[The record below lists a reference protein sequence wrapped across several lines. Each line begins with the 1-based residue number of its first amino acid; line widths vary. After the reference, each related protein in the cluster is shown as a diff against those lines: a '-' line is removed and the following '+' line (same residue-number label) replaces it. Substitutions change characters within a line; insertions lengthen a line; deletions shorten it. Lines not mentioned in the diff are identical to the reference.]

1 MFNESSLNLSIW
13 HDEQSLANFHLQMDG
28 MDKTASAML
37 ELLMVDVLSSE
48 AGSRTCERIQ
58 KILPVLRHN
67 APLFYN
73 LSKGE
78 CL

>member
-1 MFNESSLNLSIW
+1 
-13 HDEQSLANFHLQMDG
+13 MDV

-37 ELLMVDVLSSE
+37 ELMTDVLSSE
-48 AGSRTCERIQ
+48 TGSRTSERIK
-58 KILPVLRHN
+58 KILPVLRHK

-78 CL
+78 YL

>member
-1 MFNESSLNLSIW
+1 MLVKWSG
-13 HDEQSLANFHLQMDG
+13 EQSVVNFYPQMDA

-37 ELLMVDVLSSE
+37 ELMADVLSSE
-48 AGSRTCERIQ
+48 AGSRTSERIQ
-58 KILPVLRHN
+58 KILPVLRHK

-78 CL
+78 YL